1 MIKVKGTKLIVDT
14 TEFDLAPFQGK
25 KVTVF
30 KEYDGSY
37 TIESKPEHYLS
48 VCELEVPRTE
58 INSED
63 TGEIDEEGMPVT
75 REVIAPFVLSKA
87 SIREFKEVA

>member
-48 VCELEVPRTE
+48 VCELEVPLP
-58 INSED
+58 IVNSEE
-63 TGEIDEEGMPVT
+63 TGEIDDLGAVIT
-75 REVIAPFVLSKA
+75 KEVVEPLVLSKTA
-87 SIREFKEVA
+87 IKTFKEVA